1 MQIHVRFFAAAREA
15 AGCAEEVAEL
25 PEASQIGD
33 LRTWLLER
41 HPALAPVEAGL
52 RYAIH
57 ESFVGHEA
65 PLVDGA
71 QVALIPPVGGG

>member
-25 PEASQIGD
+25 PDDSQVAD
-33 LRTWLLER
+33 LRAWLLER
-41 HPALAPVEAGL
+41 HPALEEVEPGL
-52 RYAIH
+52 RYAVAEH
-57 ESFVGHEA
+57 FAGPET
-65 PLVDGA
+65 PLTPGV

>member
-25 PEASQIGD
+25 PDDSRVAD

-41 HPALAPVEAGL
+41 HPALAGVESGI
-52 RYAIH
+52 RYAVAA
-57 ESFVGHEA
+57 EFADPDTALTPGVE
-65 PLVDGA
+65 
-71 QVALIPPVGGG
+71 VALIPPVGGG

>member
-15 AGCAEEVAEL
+15 AGCAEEIAEL
-25 PEASQIGD
+25 PDASRIDD
-33 LRTWLLER
+33 LRTWLLAR

-57 ESFVGHEA
+57 EDFVALDA
-65 PLVDGA
+65 PLQDGA